1 MDIVLL
7 FSCVIIFTLG
17 IIYCRYAYMLAK
29 RDNKIV
35 KKLKLLAVELKLA
48 NRRLGKKQ
56 MEICLLSMVTFF
68 P

>member
-1 MDIVLL
+1 MHTCWQRGTI
-7 FSCVIIFTLG
+7 
-17 IIYCRYAYMLAK
+17 
-29 RDNKIV
+29 KIV